1 MSHRTAMDIVLI
13 ILAIIGAIAALAVL
27 GMWLMSATMMG
38 GAMSSCCGVVGA
50 GFWLIGLLILAGIVA
65 AAVLLMRREPR
76 P

>member
-13 ILAIIGAIAALAVL
+13 ILAVIGAIAALAVL

-38 GAMSSCCGVVGA
+38 GAMSGCCGVVGA